1 MAIEDKPKAAPMP
14 SPDALLDA
22 ACEWL
27 AAHPRFTTALICA
40 MPLIV
45 GVMETPR

>member
-1 MAIEDKPKAAPMP
+1 MR
-14 SPDALLDA
+14 SLDALLDA

-27 AAHPRFTTALICA
+27 AAHPRIATALICA

-45 GVMETPR
+45 GLLERPR